1 MRCVRHGRT
10 CGEPQPIVHCPSNGR
25 LYLVRRL
32 IGRGGFARVYRVSL
46 VPLDAKPA
54 PSVSSPTAPLPS
66 QPPTNPILPI
76 APPLSD
82 LANRSHDRSCDRPRT
97 RAQTRAR
104 AERGSLRVPPDLS
117 HPHANPVPLLSQTC
131 AIGPSNSAIAPGTAG
146 SSLSSLPS
154 TVTSTLHSTSS
165 ATPSPSLSTSCIL
178 PSPTSSTSTP
188 QRYFALKVIS
198 KCTLGGSPAGHEALR
213 NEVTIHQ
220 KLTHPSIVS
229 LITYWEDQSRVYLL
243 MDLVDGPSL
252 EEHVT
257 SRGRLSEGEACAYA
271 AQVLEALSYLHANKI
286 VHKDLKLGNLI
297 LSANLSRV
305 YLCDFGLSAH
315 IDTTSMIHKSPM
327 CGTPNYV
334 APELLVPSSSNN
346 SSNSNTP
353 SSTAISTL
361 RSTMR
366 RAAAIKSSTSKDV
379 SYSLSADVWSMGIA
393 LYIMLVGYG
402 PFDSD
407 DVNKTFRRIRTARF
421 TFPVGVKLSVAAKS
435 LIRTLLAENPTKRPS
450 ADHALHHVFFATEIQ
465 PTRNVSR
472 ALKEIPAHTDAR
484 HMRFER
490 NRKISTSIDAS
501 SEVTRDSETNPPIGD
516 RDSGDRDSDAKSTR
530 PNATVWR
537 ERRRTSMATGRTE
550 DRRVGRPR
558 GERVASLTGQ
568 GVAGRNER
576 RSVGP
581 GASSRVDGLCKEMS
595 ARKRC
600 SVLAGDIRTEF
611 VALSVAL
618 SSGLVKGRASL
629 DEASNARTSETAR
642 MALVKAACTEVNG
655 ARDAPPLVRRWLDY
669 TSKYG
674 FATLMEDGRVGCCFN
689 DGSIMFLLSDAW
701 DAVPDVAYVAARGT
715 SVSTNLSASVDGIGN
730 GTPTST
736 AVNTGDVNDMSKKA
750 CLCTL
755 FADMMM
761 DGRRGS
767 MHDLPSACNVS
778 LLKPEEEVSWLGDGY
793 NNGVNN
799 GNGMKSTL
807 NSNKMGSEQ
816 VVHVRECTRFRHA
829 KAAAFRL
836 SNQSVHVK
844 FDVGEDACDD
854 YVFDAKVKTVFYREA
869 RSGGLARVCS
879 IDKVADLS
887 KLSERVYAQLVVCS
901 QAVARFLE

>member
-1 MRCVRHGRT
+1 MRCVRHGRS

-46 VPLDAKPA
+46 VPLDATPT
-54 PSVSSPTAPLPS
+54 PSVSSPSAPLPS
-66 QPPTNPILPI
+66 QPPTNPILPV

-82 LANRSHDRSCDRPRT
+82 HANRSHDRSCDRPRT
-97 RAQTRAR
+97 RAQTRTR
-104 AERGSLRVPPDLS
+104 AERGSLRIPSDSPSLVS
-117 HPHANPVPLLSQTC
+117 PLTHHC
-131 AIGPSNSAIAPGTAG
+131 AARPGNSAIAPGTAG
-146 SSLSSLPS
+146 TSLSSPPS
-154 TVTSTLHSTSS
+154 TLASSIYCASSTL
-165 ATPSPSLSTSCIL
+165 PSPSLSASCIF
-178 PSPTSSTSTP
+178 PSPTASASNP

-198 KCTLGGSPAGHEALR
+198 KCTLGGSPAGHQALR

-297 LSANLSRV
+297 LSPDLTRV

-315 IDTTSMIHKSPM
+315 VDTSSMIHISPM

-334 APELLVPSSSNN
+334 APELLVATSSNN
-346 SSNSNTP
+346 SNSNTP
-353 SSTAISTL
+353 SSAAISTL

-366 RAAAIKSSTSKDV
+366 RAAAMKAATSKDV

-421 TFPVGVKLSVAAKS
+421 TFPVGVKLSVASKS
-435 LIRTLLAENPTKRPS
+435 LIRLLLAEDPAKRPS
-450 ADHALHHVFFATEIQ
+450 ADHALHHVFFATEV
-465 PTRNVSR
+465 PLARSVSR
-472 ALKEIPAHTDAR
+472 TIRDIPAHIDAR
-484 HMRFER
+484 HMRYEHKK
-490 NRKISTSIDAS
+490 KISTSIDAS
-501 SEVTRDSETNPPIGD
+501 SEVTKESEGNPTTD
-516 RDSGDRDSDAKSTR
+516 RDLDFKNTR
-530 PNATVWR
+530 PNAGVWR
-537 ERRRTSMATGRTE
+537 ERRRTSMATGRGE
-550 DRRVGRPR
+550 DRRVAQPR
-558 GERVASLTGQ
+558 GERVASLTGA
-568 GVAGRNER
+568 GVVGRHER
-576 RSVGP
+576 RSVGA
-581 GASSRVDGLCKEMS
+581 GASSRVDGLCKEMTR
-595 ARKRC
+595 RKRC
-600 SVLAGDIRTEF
+600 SILAGDVRAEF

-618 SSGLVKGRASL
+618 SSGLVKGRSRL
-629 DEASNARTSETAR
+629 EDKSSARTSDATR
-642 MALVKAACTEVNG
+642 MAHVNNACTEVNG
-655 ARDAPPLVRRWLDY
+655 VRDAPPLVRRWLDY

-701 DAVPDVAYVAARGT
+701 GAVPDVAYVAARST
-715 SVSTNLSASVDGIGN
+715 NVSTNATAHASVDGIGN
-730 GTPTST
+730 SNAPSTGTG
-736 AVNTGDVNDMSKKA
+736 AVNDMSKKA

-778 LLKPEEEVSWLGDGY
+778 LLKPEDEISWPGGGY
-793 NNGVNN
+793 GNGVNN
-799 GNGMKSTL
+799 GNGMKSSL
-807 NSNKMGSEQ
+807 NNGTKLGAEQ

-836 SNQSVHVK
+836 SNQSIHVK

-854 YVFDAKVKTVFYREA
+854 YVFDAKARTVFYREA
-869 RSGGLARVCS
+869 RNGGLARVCD
-879 IDKVADLS
+879 IAKVAELS
-887 KLSERVYAQLVVCS
+887 ELSERVHAQLVVCA
-901 QAVARFLE
+901 QAVTRFLE

>member
-1 MRCVRHGRT
+1 
-10 CGEPQPIVHCPSNGR
+10 
-25 LYLVRRL
+25 
-32 IGRGGFARVYRVSL
+32 
-46 VPLDAKPA
+46 
-54 PSVSSPTAPLPS
+54 
-66 QPPTNPILPI
+66 
-76 APPLSD
+76 
-82 LANRSHDRSCDRPRT
+82 
-97 RAQTRAR
+97 
-104 AERGSLRVPPDLS
+104 
-117 HPHANPVPLLSQTC
+117 
-131 AIGPSNSAIAPGTAG
+131 
-146 SSLSSLPS
+146 
-154 TVTSTLHSTSS
+154 
-165 ATPSPSLSTSCIL
+165 
-178 PSPTSSTSTP
+178 
-188 QRYFALKVIS
+188 
-198 KCTLGGSPAGHEALR
+198 
-213 NEVTIHQ
+213 
-220 KLTHPSIVS
+220 
-229 LITYWEDQSRVYLL
+229 

-257 SRGRLSEGEACAYA
+257 SRGHLSEGEACTYA

-297 LSANLSRV
+297 LSANLTRV

-346 SSNSNTP
+346 SSNSNTQ

-435 LIRTLLAENPTKRPS
+435 LIRTLLAEDPTKRPS
-450 ADHALHHVFFATEIQ
+450 ADHALHHVFFATEVHL
-465 PTRNVSR
+465 TRNVSR
-472 ALKEIPAHTDAR
+472 ALKEIPALTDTR

-490 NRKISTSIDAS
+490 NKKISASIDAS
-501 SEVTRDSETNPPIGD
+501 SEVTRDSESNPPIGD
-516 RDSGDRDSDAKSTR
+516 RDLDAKSTR

-537 ERRRTSMATGRTE
+537 ERRRTSMATGRAE
-550 DRRVGRPR
+550 DRRVARPR

-576 RSVGP
+576 RSLGP
-581 GASSRVDGLCKEMS
+581 NASSRIDSSLCKETG

-600 SVLAGDIRTEF
+600 SVLAGDVRTEF

-618 SSGLVKGRASL
+618 SSALVKGRAL
-629 DEASNARTSETAR
+629 PDDASNTRTSEPAR
-642 MALVKAACTEVNG
+642 IAFVDAACTEVDG

-715 SVSTNLSASVDGIGN
+715 SVSTNSSASVDGIAN
-730 GTPTST
+730 GAPTSIG
-736 AVNTGDVNDMSKKA
+736 ANTGDVNDMSKKA

-793 NNGVNN
+793 GNGVNN
-799 GNGMKSTL
+799 GNGVKSSL
-807 NSNKMGSEQ
+807 NNNKMGSEQ

-854 YVFDAKVKTVFYREA
+854 YVFDAKAKTVFYREA
-869 RSGGLARVCS
+869 RSGGLAMVCS
-879 IDKVADLS
+879 IDKVAELS
-887 KLSERVYAQLVVCS
+887 KLSERVYAQLVVCT